1 MKTKPVKL
9 SAKRTVVR
17 LRSTSARQ
25 ATVATRGVVP
35 PNDRRLAFGSRWE
48 YAPAPED
55 SKNYVIAPRHELF
68 INGKFTAPHSGK
80 HFDTINPATEDKIT
94 EIALGDEADVD
105 KAVKA
110 ARRAYE
116 KVWSKMPG
124 RERGK
129 YLYRIARIIQEKMR
143 ELAVLESMDGGKPIK
158 ETRDVDL
165 PIVAA
170 HFFIT
175 LAGQTNCSMLFP
187 AAIRVRSAWSAR
199 LSRGIFHCSW
209 PRGKSAP

>member
-1 MKTKPVKL
+1 MKTKFKPIKL
-9 SAKRTVVR
+9 SAKR
-17 LRSTSARQ
+17 A
-25 ATVATRGVVP
+25 VATLRHVPVVP
-35 PNDRRLAFGSRWE
+35 LNDRRLTVGSRWD

-55 SKNYVIAPRHELF
+55 SRNYVIAPRHELF
-68 INGKFTAPHSGK
+68 INGKFVKPHSGK
-80 HFDTINPATEDKIT
+80 YFPSINPATEEKLT
-94 EIALGDEADVD
+94 EIAAADEADVD

-158 ETRDVDL
+158 ETRD
-165 PIVAA
+165 
-170 HFFIT
+170 
-175 LAGQTNCSMLFP
+175 
-187 AAIRVRSAWSAR
+187 
-199 LSRGIFHCSW
+199 
-209 PRGKSAP
+209 